1 MTTITSE
8 LQAKGAA
15 ARQAARQL
23 ARLST
28 EVKNRALLA
37 IAEALDAR
45 QEEILAA
52 NREDHQ
58 AAQVSGLS
66 PAVVDRLLLNPERLS
81 AVAKDVRTVALLPDP
96 VGEVIDMRTL
106 PNGLVAGRRRVPLGV
121 IAAIYESRPN
131 VTVDIASLCL
141 KSGNAC
147 ILRGGKEVIRSNT
160 VLARVMREA
169 VVAAGVP
176 EGAVQ
181 LIENT
186 DRALVGE
193 MLKMRD
199 VIDLVVPRGGGE
211 LVRFVAENAR
221 MPVLVGGIGVCHTYV
236 DRAADID
243 MAVRVVHNAKCRRCS
258 ICNALDTLLVH
269 ADIAEAFL
277 PAIAR
282 VWAEAGVEM
291 RCDPRALRVL
301 QEQGT
306 RNKEQGTG
314 NKEQGTRNKEQQGG
328 LGSLKLVPCSDVD
341 FDTEFLALVAAV
353 RVVDSLDDALDHI
366 ERHGTGHS
374 DAIISEDYSAARRF
388 VDEVDTAVVYV
399 NASTQFTDGAQF
411 GLGAEIIDSTQKT
424 IARGPVGLRE
434 ITTYKWIVL
443 GSGQTRP

>member
-1 MTTITSE
+1 VTATPASE
-8 LQAKGAA
+8 VQTKGRA

-23 ARLST
+23 PRLST
-28 EVKNRALLA
+28 EVKNRALHS
-37 IAEALDAR
+37 IAEALLAR

-52 NREDHQ
+52 NAEDH
-58 AAQVSGLS
+58 AAAKASGIAASVL
-66 PAVVDRLLLNPERLS
+66 DRLLLNPDRLA
-81 AVAKDVRTVALLPDP
+81 AVAEGVRAVAALPDP

-106 PNGLVAGRRRVPLGV
+106 PNGLIVGRRRVPLGV

-160 VLARVMREA
+160 ALARVLQEA
-169 VVAAGVP
+169 AAAAGVP
-176 EGAVQ
+176 EGAIQ

-199 VIDLVVPRGGGE
+199 VIDLVVPRGSAE
-211 LVRFVAENAR
+211 LISFVAENAR
-221 MPVLVGGIGVCHTYV
+221 MPVLIGGVGVCHTYV
-236 DRAADID
+236 DRAANID
-243 MAVRVVHNAKCRRCS
+243 KGVRVVHNAKCRRYS

-282 VWAEAGVEM
+282 AWAEAGIEM
-291 RCDPRALRVL
+291 RCDQRSLAIV
-301 QEQGT
+301 EAAGVA
-306 RNKEQGTG
+306 
-314 NKEQGTRNKEQQGG
+314 G
-328 LGSLKLVPCSDVD
+328 LSLKPARADD
-341 FDTEFLALVAAV
+341 FGKEFLAPIAAV
-353 RVVDSLDDALDHI
+353 RVVDSLDEALDHI
-366 ERHGTGHS
+366 YEHGTGHS
-374 DAIISEDYSAARRF
+374 DAIITEDYSAAMRF
-388 VDEVDTAVVYV
+388 LDEVDTAVVYV

-424 IARGPVGLRE
+424 IARGPVALRE